1 MRTVSLH
8 TDRTFVRAVIARAL
22 VENIA
27 DRNEVEGLA
36 VRRWGSAGAL
46 IARAA
51 VGALT
56 SADTGIDPARAWFD
70 SVFESSILGRLQGL
84 RRVPFAIRMTS
95 MAGGSKGYWVGQL
108 KPIPVS
114 KQSLEGDSLQVMKV
128 AALVV
133 ATLDSLRDGG
143 QLGEEAVERDL
154 RRAVVTAL
162 DAAFLDTGNTG
173 IANELPPSVTSG
185 GIVIPSVGDPGA
197 DVAAAIEAFEG
208 DLTRAVWATDGKTAA
223 AIGLSEAAVGGL
235 RFPLAGA
242 RGGEVAGIPLVTT
255 LGSPRD
261 SSGGQLALID
271 PGTVAF
277 AQEGG
282 DVKRSTETMIVMSDD
297 PEGDAPPVRVS
308 MFQTESVAMKSTAYA
323 NWKAQQP
330 GGVVT
335 ITGASYTAT
344 TSP

>member
-8 TDRTFVRAVIARAL
+8 TDRTFVRSVIAKGLAQDVTAL
-22 VENIA
+22 
-27 DRNEVEGLA
+27 EGFA
-36 VRRWGSAGAL
+36 VRRWGPSAGAMV
-46 IARAA
+46 ARAA

-56 SADTGIDPARAWFD
+56 SSDTGPDPVRAWFD
-70 SVFESSILGRLQGL
+70 GVFESSIIGRLQGM
-84 RRVPFAIRMTS
+84 RRVPFSIRMMS
-95 MAGGSKGYWVGQL
+95 MAGGAKGYWVGQL

-114 KQSLEGDSLQVMKV
+114 KQSMDGDSLAVLKV
-128 AALVV
+128 ASLIV
-133 ATLDSLRDGG
+133 ATVESLRDGG

-162 DAAFLDTGNTG
+162 DAAFLDADNTG

-185 GIVIPSVGDPGA
+185 GVIIPSVGDPGA

-208 DLTRAVWATDGKTAA
+208 DLTRAVWTTDGKTAA
-223 AIGLSEAAVGGL
+223 AIGLSETAVGGL

-242 RGGEVAGIPLVTT
+242 RGGEIAGIPLVTT

-282 DVKRSTETMIVMSDD
+282 EVQRSAETMIVMSDA
-297 PEGDAPPVRVS
+297 PETDSPPVRVS
-308 MFQTESVAMKSTAYA
+308 MFQTELVAMKSIAYA

-335 ITGASYTAT
+335 ISGASYTAT